1 MNIWLDDDIPVKA
14 FAEAIAAA
22 GFSLRHVPGQVYT
35 LRVMRRV
42 EPTVVTDFFQAQRR
56 RDAATDIA
64 MRDGMRGLHGLP
76 PGPPK
81 ESA

>member
-35 LRVMRRV
+35 LRVMRRADPKPV
-42 EPTVVTDFFQAQRR
+42 ADFFQAQRR
-56 RDAATDIA
+56 RDAALDLA
-64 MRDGMRGLHGLP
+64 MRDGMRSLHGLP

-81 ESA
+81 GAA